1 MPRTARIKSAS
12 GIYHVIMRGIN
23 RQRIFEDEEDY
34 RKYLWELNRFQKV
47 CGYELYAWCLMP
59 NHIHIL
65 IKEGNEP
72 LEQVFRR
79 IGASFIYWYNMK
91 YERVGHLFQDR
102 YKSEPVEDDAYL
114 LTVVRYIH
122 HNPVKA
128 GLCRWPEDYRYSSYT
143 GYLRGDKLLCS
154 EAVLKKISIDQFV
167 EYHRTLSTDE
177 CLEVSET
184 VNYKRT
190 DAQISKLM
198 KDRYGIQSVAQVLS
212 MDSKTQAEVVRMM
225 QKSGGSVRQISRLTG
240 ISLYSVKK
248 HLQHREP
255 SPVSKKG
262 ELP

>member
-225 QKSGGSVRQISRLTG
+225 QKSGGSVRQISRLIG

-262 ELP
+262 EQP